1 MRNKSI
7 VTLSTTLRAWRPMI
21 SLILADDHT
30 MVRQA
35 IATTLKA
42 TGLFTIEYE
51 CGDGAELVETAL
63 KMPADIILMDISMPK
78 MNGFAALEKLL
89 HYRPQSKVI
98 ILSMH
103 SEPEY
108 VEAVRLAGARAY
120 IQKDA
125 PSEQLIRVIQD
136 VASGKYCFP
145 NNNQKQPETQASPSN
160 PMEGLTRRE
169 REIFYLVVAGRSNK
183 QIAQLLSLS
192 AKTIENHR
200 SNIFKK
206 LKVSSTVELI
216 HFAAKSGLL
225 EL

>member
-1 MRNKSI
+1 
-7 VTLSTTLRAWRPMI
+7 MI

-35 IATTLKA
+35 IASTLKS
-42 TGLFTIEYE
+42 TGLFSIEYE
-51 CGDGAELVETAL
+51 CADGAELVDTAL
-63 KMPADIILMDISMPK
+63 KFPADIILMDISMPK

-89 HYRPQSKVI
+89 HHRPQTKVI

-108 VEAVRLAGARAY
+108 VDAVKLAGARAY

-125 PSEQLIRVIQD
+125 PSELLIQIIQD
-136 VASGKYCFP
+136 VASGKSYFP
-145 NNNQKQPETQASPSN
+145 ANPQRGSKAIFSSIN
-160 PMEGLTRRE
+160 PMENLTRRE

-192 AKTIENHR
+192 AKTVENHR

-206 LKVSSTVELI
+206 LKVASTVELI
-216 HFAAKSGLL
+216 HFAAKNGLL
-225 EL
+225 EP

>member
-1 MRNKSI
+1 
-7 VTLSTTLRAWRPMI
+7 MI

-63 KMPADIILMDISMPK
+63 KAPADIILMDISMPK

-89 HYRPQSKVI
+89 HYRPQSKII

-108 VEAVRLAGARAY
+108 VEAVKLAGARAY

-125 PSEQLIRVIQD
+125 PSEQLIQVIQE
-136 VASGKYCFP
+136 VAAGKSYFP
-145 NNNQKQPETQASPSN
+145 NTSDQLSERLPSSTN

-169 REIFYLVVAGRSNK
+169 REIFYLVVAGRSSK
-183 QIAQLLSLS
+183 QISRLLSLS

-206 LKVSSTVELI
+206 LNVASTIELI
-216 HFAAKSGLL
+216 HFAAKNGLL
-225 EL
+225 EP

>member
-1 MRNKSI
+1 
-7 VTLSTTLRAWRPMI
+7 MI

-225 EL
+225 EP

>member
-1 MRNKSI
+1 
-7 VTLSTTLRAWRPMI
+7 MI

-51 CGDGAELVETAL
+51 CSDGLELVEATL
-63 KMPADIILMDISMPK
+63 KTPVDIVLMDISMPR

-89 HYRPQSKVI
+89 HHRPQSKVI

-108 VEAVRLAGARAY
+108 VEAVKLAGARAY

-125 PSEQLIRVIQD
+125 PSEQLIQVIQD
-136 VASGKYCFP
+136 VAAGKFYFP
-145 NNNQKQPETQASPSN
+145 LKTNQSLASPSSPTN
-160 PMEGLTRRE
+160 PIEGLTRRE

-183 QIAQLLSLS
+183 KIAQLLSLS

-200 SNIFKK
+200 TNIFKK
-206 LKVSSTVELI
+206 LKVTSTVELI
-216 HFAAKSGLL
+216 HFAAKNGLL
-225 EL
+225 EP

>member
-1 MRNKSI
+1 
-7 VTLSTTLRAWRPMI
+7 MI

-35 IATTLKA
+35 IASTLKS
-42 TGLFTIEYE
+42 TGLFSIEYE
-51 CGDGAELVETAL
+51 CADGAELVDTAL
-63 KMPADIILMDISMPK
+63 KFHADIILMDISMPK

-89 HYRPQSKVI
+89 HHRPQSKVI

-108 VEAVRLAGARAY
+108 VDAVKLAGARAY

-125 PSEQLIRVIQD
+125 PSELLIQIIQD
-136 VASGKYCFP
+136 VASGESYFP
-145 NNNQKQPETQASPSN
+145 ANAHQRSETASSSIN
-160 PMEGLTRRE
+160 PMENLTRRE

-192 AKTIENHR
+192 AKTVENHR

-206 LKVSSTVELI
+206 LKVTSTVELI
-216 HFAAKSGLL
+216 HFAARNGLL
-225 EL
+225 EP

>member
-1 MRNKSI
+1 
-7 VTLSTTLRAWRPMI
+7 MI

-42 TGLFTIEYE
+42 TGLFSITYE

-63 KMPADIILMDISMPK
+63 KFPADIILMDISMPK

-89 HYRPQSKVI
+89 HHRPQTKVI

-108 VEAVRLAGARAY
+108 VDAVKLAGARAY

-125 PSEQLIRVIQD
+125 PSELLIQIIQD
-136 VASGKYCFP
+136 VASGKSYFP
-145 NNNQKQPETQASPSN
+145 ANPQQGSGPVVSSIN
-160 PMEGLTRRE
+160 PMENLTRRE

-192 AKTIENHR
+192 AKTVENHR

-206 LKVSSTVELI
+206 LKVASTVELI
-216 HFAAKSGLL
+216 HFAAKNGLL
-225 EL
+225 EP

>member
-1 MRNKSI
+1 
-7 VTLSTTLRAWRPMI
+7 MI

-63 KMPADIILMDISMPK
+63 KAPADIILMDISMPK

-89 HYRPQSKVI
+89 HYRPQSKII

-108 VEAVRLAGARAY
+108 VEAVKLAGARAY

-125 PSEQLIRVIQD
+125 PSEQLIQVIQE
-136 VASGKYCFP
+136 VAAGKSYFP
-145 NNNQKQPETQASPSN
+145 NTSDQLSERLPSSTN

-169 REIFYLVVAGRSNK
+169 REIFYLVVAGRSSK
-183 QIAQLLSLS
+183 QISQLLSLS

-206 LKVSSTVELI
+206 LNVASTIELI
-216 HFAAKSGLL
+216 HFAAKNGLL
-225 EL
+225 EP